1 MRCYIFDFNLVFKI
15 KSLLLDKGGILLHEF
30 STAQTIFNTVI
41 EVAKE
46 NNGKKVERIVVEV
59 GEFALLNTD
68 QVTFWLEVLG
78 EKTIAEGMKVEFV
91 KIPGKI
97 RCEKCGYNGTVKS
110 PTEEDIALHTL
121 VEPSFSCP
129 KCESKFTE
137 ILAGR
142 EVILKNVI
150 ITK

>member
-1 MRCYIFDFNLVFKI
+1 MVLH
-15 KSLLLDKGGILLHEF
+15 KGGILLHEY

-46 NNGKKVERIVVEV
+46 NNGKKVEKIVVEV
-59 GEFALLNTD
+59 GEYALLNTD
-68 QVTFWLEVLG
+68 QVEFWLEVLG

-97 RCEKCGYNGTVKS
+97 SCEKCGYNGPVKP

-121 VEPSFSCP
+121 GEPSFSCP
-129 KCESKFTE
+129 ECESLFTD

>member
-1 MRCYIFDFNLVFKI
+1 MVEY
-15 KSLLLDKGGILLHEF
+15 LLHEF
-30 STAQTIFNTVI
+30 STAQTIFDTVI

-46 NNGKKVERIVVEV
+46 NNGKKVEGLVVEV

-68 QVTFWLEVLG
+68 QVKFWLEVLS

-97 RCEKCGYNGTVKS
+97 RCEKCGYEGPLKP
-110 PTEEDIALHTL
+110 PTEEDILTHTL
-121 VEPSFSCP
+121 IEPRFSCLR
-129 KCESKFTE
+129 CESMFTE